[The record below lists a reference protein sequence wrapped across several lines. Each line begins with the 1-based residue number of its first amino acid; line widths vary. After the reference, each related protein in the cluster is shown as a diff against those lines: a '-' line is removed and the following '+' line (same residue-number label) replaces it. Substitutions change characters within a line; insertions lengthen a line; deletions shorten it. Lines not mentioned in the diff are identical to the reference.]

1 MSALGWIILIL
12 VIAAAL
18 IALAAWFY
26 DRATNEVAL
35 VRTGAGGRRVV
46 IDGGLLALPF
56 FHQISRSLLRRLP
69 QGREISIIP
78 SHLFLC
84 CNRTSLRL
92 LCYTSPALFGW
103 WDRST
108 S

>member
-35 VRTGAGGRRVV
+35 VRTGAGGRRVAARLAAPV
-46 IDGGLLALPF
+46 LLLAR
-56 FHQISRSLLRRLP
+56 IRVDGDAGRR
-69 QGREISIIP
+69 R
-78 SHLFLC
+78 C
-84 CNRTSLRL
+84 
-92 LCYTSPALFGW
+92 AW
-103 WDRST
+103 
-108 S
+108 